1 MQKHIE
7 FLKIENIFCPIR
19 RYIYNIIDDLFL
31 KTQFHNQ
38 DDYKSK
44 VKNDRKKFEIHAV
57 FILWT
62 RNSRVGKHI
71 FFNFPLYFM
80 LDFFVHKIKE
90 KEFQKSFCHSLPLFL
105 YIPGIQHLLQYYI
118 DFVFFKNLN
127 WNAHIFM

>member
-31 KTQFHNQ
+31 KTQFQNQ

-57 FILWT
+57 FYLV
-62 RNSRVGKHI
+62 N
-71 FFNFPLYFM
+71 
-80 LDFFVHKIKE
+80 
-90 KEFQKSFCHSLPLFL
+90 KEF
-105 YIPGIQHLLQYYI
+105 
-118 DFVFFKNLN
+118 
-127 WNAHIFM
+127 

>member
-44 VKNDRKKFEIHAV
+44 VKMTE
-57 FILWT
+57 
-62 RNSRVGKHI
+62 
-71 FFNFPLYFM
+71 
-80 LDFFVHKIKE
+80 
-90 KEFQKSFCHSLPLFL
+90 
-105 YIPGIQHLLQYYI
+105 
-118 DFVFFKNLN
+118 KNLK
-127 WNAHIFM
+127 FM